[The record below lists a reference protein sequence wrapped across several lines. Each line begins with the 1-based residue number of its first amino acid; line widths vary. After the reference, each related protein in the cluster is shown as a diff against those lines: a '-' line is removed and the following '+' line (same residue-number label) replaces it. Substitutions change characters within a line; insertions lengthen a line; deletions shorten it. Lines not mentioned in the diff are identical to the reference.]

1 MIFPPWWDSVMR
13 KVFGPALSVVSLP
26 IALNG
31 ADREMT
37 MVLCCAFR
45 AQDQFT
51 AVFARRNTYLL
62 EGMATVETLQ
72 SEDCDFCVVAFS
84 VGGGC
89 GDLKGTLLSTW

>member
-1 MIFPPWWDSVMR
+1 MFGGPNATINVNTLKPAFKQGKKTALDDITSCWRHPDYWKANWTIMIFPPWWDSVMR

-45 AQDQFT
+45 AQD
-51 AVFARRNTYLL
+51 
-62 EGMATVETLQ
+62 
-72 SEDCDFCVVAFS
+72 
-84 VGGGC
+84 
-89 GDLKGTLLSTW
+89 

>member
-37 MVLCCAFR
+37 MVLCGAFR
-45 AQDQFT
+45 AQD
-51 AVFARRNTYLL
+51 
-62 EGMATVETLQ
+62 
-72 SEDCDFCVVAFS
+72 
-84 VGGGC
+84 
-89 GDLKGTLLSTW
+89 

>member
-13 KVFGPALSVVSLP
+13 EVFGPALSVVSLP

-45 AQDQFT
+45 AQD
-51 AVFARRNTYLL
+51 
-62 EGMATVETLQ
+62 
-72 SEDCDFCVVAFS
+72 
-84 VGGGC
+84 
-89 GDLKGTLLSTW
+89 